1 MHERRA
7 SRGVSFC
14 LGRKKLL
21 LCLWACAALV
31 LQPVCKGSITGE
43 LLKKM
48 AEVLCRPES
57 QSAGYVVDAFI
68 GMQQLPAGNLYAFF
82 LYEFSAAVACFVTE
96 QGL

>member
-1 MHERRA
+1 
-7 SRGVSFC
+7 
-14 LGRKKLL
+14 
-21 LCLWACAALV
+21 
-31 LQPVCKGSITGE
+31 
-43 LLKKM
+43 M